1 MFCHFLKKIFFLGK
15 KNAGKKVLFFFYS
28 FQHVKK
34 KFCEKNSTWK
44 MTHKKNILEVR
55 KIAPELF
62 FPSLVSKKL
71 DV

>member
-1 MFCHFLKKIFFLGK
+1 
-15 KNAGKKVLFFFYS
+15 
-28 FQHVKK
+28 
-34 KFCEKNSTWK
+34 